1 MHLIH
6 LIQKAINE
14 IAGLPRLPRLPVP
27 LDLLGDEDP
36 KLREVSEDSV
46 VRTREP
52 VQDGGE
58 NVVHLG
64 GRDLNRTLNKT
75 TSFHTVRLDQD
86 CDVISSRALTF
97 QDSKIAPF

>member
-46 VRTREP
+46 VRAREP

-64 GRDLNRTLNKT
+64 GRDLNRTSPHLELMIRKFSLKRSR
-75 TSFHTVRLDQD
+75 SFRN
-86 CDVISSRALTF
+86 SGS
-97 QDSKIAPF
+97 